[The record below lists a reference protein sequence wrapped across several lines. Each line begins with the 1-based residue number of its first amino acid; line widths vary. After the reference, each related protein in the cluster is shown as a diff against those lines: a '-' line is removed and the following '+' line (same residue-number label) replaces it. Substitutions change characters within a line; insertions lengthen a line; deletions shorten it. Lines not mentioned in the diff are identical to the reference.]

1 MKIIHILIGLMVAG
15 SMVMAGSVTIP
26 NHFTSGTKAMASEV
40 NGNFAAVKTAV
51 DGNAGDISTN
61 VSGIAVNRTN
71 ITTHEANITTNAN
84 GVATNVANIT
94 TLAGRVTTNETDIS
108 NKIASVTATGGLS
121 SSLLNDDVT
130 IKRASGYVS
139 VHSSAF
145 STSDDINDQTQTCVP
160 SYYNGFVFLFLKS
173 STKNSCKAFAP
184 VSLPDGAT
192 ITSLQC
198 FMVKNDGQT
207 ATPSEVDL
215 RNLNAGGMSS
225 PMAKVEIPALH
236 NSANVV
242 ASTEDT
248 TIQNS
253 TVNNNQY
260 TYFLQYNPPDNTN
273 DAGGAGMKNRIATC
287 KIRYEF

>member
-1 MKIIHILIGLMVAG
+1 MKTTHILIGLMAAG
-15 SMVMAGSVTIP
+15 SMMMAGEVNGLKT
-26 NHFTSGTKAMASEV
+26 FVSGTEAKALEV
-40 NGNFAAVKTAV
+40 NGNFATVKTAV
-51 DGNAGDISTN
+51 DGNAGDITTN
-61 VSGIAVNRTN
+61 VSGIAANRTN
-71 ITTHEANITTNAN
+71 IATHEANITTNAN
-84 GVATNVANIT
+84 GVATNVTNIT

-108 NKIASVTATGGLS
+108 NKVSSVTAAGGLS
-121 SSLLNDDVT
+121 SSLLNNDVT

-145 STSDDINDQTQTCVP
+145 STSNDINDQTQTCVP
-160 SYYNGFVFLFLKS
+160 SYYDGFVFLFLKS

-192 ITSLQC
+192 ITALQC

-215 RNLNAGGMSS
+215 RNLNAGGISS
-225 PMAKVEIPALH
+225 QMAKVEIPALH
-236 NSANVV
+236 NNGRIV

-253 TVNNNQY
+253 TVDNNQY

-287 KIRYEF
+287 KIGYEF

>member
-1 MKIIHILIGLMVAG
+1 MKTTHMLIGLMAAG

-26 NHFTSGTKAMASEV
+26 NTFVAGQTAKASEV
-40 NGNFAAVKTAV
+40 NGNFAAVKAAV
-51 DGNAGDISTN
+51 DGNAGNIMTN
-61 VSGIAVNRTN
+61 V
-71 ITTHEANITTNAN
+71 N
-84 GVATNVANIT
+84 GVATNANDVATNVVNIT
-94 TLAGRVTTNETDIS
+94 TLEGRVTNNETDIS
-108 NKIASVTATGGLS
+108 NKVSSVTAVGGLS
-121 SSLLNDDVT
+121 SSLLNNDVT
-130 IKRASGYVS
+130 VKRASGYVS

-192 ITSLQC
+192 ITALQC

-215 RNLNAGGMSS
+215 RNLNAGGISS
-225 PMAKVEIPALH
+225 QMAKVEIPALH
-236 NSANVV
+236 NNGRIV

-253 TVNNNQY
+253 TVDNNQY

-287 KIRYEF
+287 KIGYEF